1 LQGSLEERLNIV
13 VGFTNMF
20 RNFNLSA
27 YNLGKHF
34 DYAAKFR
41 FFAESPE
48 VTKGTKGAEEL
59 LLKILMGSK
68 IGIFEPHSELP
79 QLSALIEKDWDE

>member
-1 LQGSLEERLNIV
+1 
-13 VGFTNMF
+13 MF

-34 DYAAKFR
+34 DYAVKFK

-48 VTKGTKGAEEL
+48 VTKNTKTAEEML
-59 LLKILMGSK
+59 VKILMGSK
-68 IGIFEPHSELP
+68 IGMFEPHSELP
-79 QLSALIEKDWDE
+79 QLISFI

>member
-1 LQGSLEERLNIV
+1 MEGPLEERLNIV
-13 VGFTNMF
+13 VGFANMF

-34 DYAAKFR
+34 DYAAKFK

-48 VTKGTKGAEEL
+48 VTKSTNIAEEIL
-59 LLKILMGSK
+59 IKILMGSK
-68 IGIFEPHSELP
+68 IGMFEPHSELP
-79 QLSALIEKDWDE
+79 HLIELLEK

>member
-1 LQGSLEERLNIV
+1 
-13 VGFTNMF
+13 MF

-34 DYAAKFR
+34 DYVAKFK

-48 VTKGTKGAEEL
+48 ISNKTKALEEQMVRIML
-59 LLKILMGSK
+59 GSK
-68 IGIFEPHSELP
+68 IGMFEMHS
-79 QLSALIEKDWDE
+79 